1 MGGMPGGMMGG
12 MPGGMTAGCVPPMC
26 GGFVLPTFSSID
38 VTYLYSFAGATV
50 RGTAPNIPL
59 PSAATGFASI
69 PAIGAPVGGQIDF
82 GIDPATGMAWGR
94 WQAGWA
100 SMDPG
105 QGAMPT
111 SLHFFTVPTQTV
123 AINLP
128 ITGTFNY
135 TRVGNT
141 TPTDNS
147 GNQGAL
153 TTATFSA
160 DFTNQRVN
168 VSVGTTMPKGNN
180 NVATPTVVGATANN
194 LALGAGGSF
203 NTAAPVMSCS
213 GSCGALSGTV
223 GGQLTA
229 NPTALGAGVG
239 YGLTNGN
246 QIINGTAVFSSPRP

>member
-1 MGGMPGGMMGG
+1 
-12 MPGGMTAGCVPPMC
+12 
-26 GGFVLPTFSSID
+26 
-38 VTYLYSFAGATV
+38 
-50 RGTAPNIPL
+50 L
-59 PSAATGFASI
+59 PSTNTGFASL
-69 PAIGAPVGGQIDF
+69 PAVGAPVGGQLDF
-82 GIDPATGMAWGR
+82 GIDQATGMAWGR

-100 SMDPG
+100 SMNPG

-128 ITGTFNY
+128 ITGTFTY
-135 TRVGNT
+135 TKVGNT
-141 TPTDNS
+141 TPTDNF

-168 VSVGTTMPKGNN
+168 VAVGATMSGGNN

-194 LALGAGGSF
+194 LPITAGGSF

-213 GSCGALSGTV
+213 GACGALSGVV
-223 GGQLTA
+223 GGQLSG
-229 NPTALGAGVG
+229 PTGMGAGVG
-239 YGLTNGN
+239 YGLTNGT
-246 QIINGTAVFSSPRP
+246 QVINGAAVFRR